1 MECAIFFSPK
11 VFNVPRSKN
20 RFLVLRYLLSKH
32 LCTQKE
38 MQGGGGER
46 QTGKEG
52 VRREEEM
59 KEERKADRRKE

>member
-11 VFNVPRSKN
+11 VFDVPWSKN

-32 LCTQKE
+32 LFAKKE

-46 QTGKEG
+46 QISEEG
-52 VRREEEM
+52 VRWEEEM
-59 KEERKADRRKE
+59 KEERKAERRKE

>member
-1 MECAIFFSPK
+1 MACAIFSSPK
-11 VFNVPRSKN
+11 VFSVPWSKN
-20 RFLVLRYLLSKH
+20 RFLVLWYLLSKP
-32 LCTQKE
+32 LRAPKE

-59 KEERKADRRKE
+59 KEERKAERRKE